1 MGGYVGE
8 LDARVDRAEEDTKRF
23 AWGKED
29 STHLYA
35 EKRVF
40 RFVAILFVDRLYG
53 FCFLPRL
60 LDYYDFIPNQ

>member
-40 RFVAILFVDRLYG
+40 RFVAILSLTVFMVSVFFPI
-53 FCFLPRL
+53 FCL
-60 LDYYDFIPNQ
+60 LGAERE

>member
-8 LDARVDRAEEDTKRF
+8 LDARGDRAEKDTKRF

-35 EKRVF
+35 KKRVF
-40 RFVAILFVDRLYG
+40 RFVAILCVDRLYG
-53 FCFLPRL
+53 FCFLPRF
-60 LDYYDFIPNQ
+60 LDYYDFIPN